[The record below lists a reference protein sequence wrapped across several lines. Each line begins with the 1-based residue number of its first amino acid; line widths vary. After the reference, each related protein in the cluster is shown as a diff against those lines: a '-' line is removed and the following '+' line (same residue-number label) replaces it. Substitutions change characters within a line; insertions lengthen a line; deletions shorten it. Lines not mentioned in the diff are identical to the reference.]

1 MIRLVKPGPNDPCLC
16 GNGKKFKHCHGAPP
30 ASPAAAA
37 GVGSVLASAAADLRA
52 GVWMPPQR
60 DSTTSC
66 ERIRAKPADAL
77 LTLAGVAFRQRD
89 YALAIERL
97 TRLA

>member
-1 MIRLVKPGPNDPCLC
+1 MAPRPRRPRRL
-16 GNGKKFKHCHGAPP
+16 P
-30 ASPAAAA
+30 ASDQYWR
-37 GVGSVLASAAADLRA
+37 VLRRTFAQ